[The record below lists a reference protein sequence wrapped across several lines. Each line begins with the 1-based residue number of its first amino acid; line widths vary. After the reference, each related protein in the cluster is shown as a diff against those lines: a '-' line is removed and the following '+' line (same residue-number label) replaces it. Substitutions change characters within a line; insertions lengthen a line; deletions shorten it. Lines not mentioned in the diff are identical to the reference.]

1 MGTKL
6 VKIGEDIYNKVKELA
21 EKQNKTIREITEKAI
36 SLYLQGYEI
45 GQIDKEIKGIVSKPI
60 VVQFNAKC
68 FICKK
73 PINAGEV
80 AHYLKITYTDNT
92 SRSFLA
98 HLSCYAERYEDRD
111 QKPRKVS

>member
-73 PINAGEV
+73 PINYALI
-80 AHYLKITYTDNT
+80 AFLTRLFRYSSYSST
-92 SRSFLA
+92 SLNIFFIISLIESSTMHF
-98 HLSCYAERYEDRD
+98 S
-111 QKPRKVS
+111 